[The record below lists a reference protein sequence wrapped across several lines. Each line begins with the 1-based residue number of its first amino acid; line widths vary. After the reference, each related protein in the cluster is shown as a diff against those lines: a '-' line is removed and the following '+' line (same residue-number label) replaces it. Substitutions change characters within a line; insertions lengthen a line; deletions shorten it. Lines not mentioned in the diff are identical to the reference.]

1 MSISGC
7 SLKEICSKLLETL
20 SAHSSNLHYGKKIN
34 INLWYFGGRLII
46 SAEAKEE
53 ERANSRLN
61 IHSYSDDVFPIST
74 DSDNQLR
81 FRPNVSPHAL
91 SLSRSLFFFSAEIQL
106 PPSFFRK
113 FCTPV
118 TQLSTTVITLSVGIS
133 SDLNYRERGFGLP
146 LHSSIG
152 AQSIFTDSTLTSIR
166 NDSGGLMAVTALRA
180 LPSVT
185 LNLPLAV
192 RQANPCLVIAALRF
206 LQIMQLVN

>member
-1 MSISGC
+1 MFFQSRRIVIINYVFVPTC
-7 SLKEICSKLLETL
+7 LLT
-20 SAHSSNLHYGKKIN
+20 
-34 INLWYFGGRLII
+34 
-46 SAEAKEE
+46 
-53 ERANSRLN
+53 
-61 IHSYSDDVFPIST
+61 
-74 DSDNQLR
+74 
-81 FRPNVSPHAL
+81 L
-91 SLSRSLFFFSAEIQL
+91 SLSLALSFFFQPRFSS
-106 PPSFFRK
+106 PHRFFRK

-133 SDLNYRERGFGLP
+133 SDLNYCERGFGLP